1 MNSADNNND
10 LNHFLTGCH
19 CATGD
24 LLNLAESLERS
35 IYAIELKTATIHPD
49 AILVKLLTE
58 RIRDLN
64 ERIGDR
70 L

>member
-1 MNSADNNND
+1 MRLPKA
-10 LNHFLTGCH
+10 G
-19 CATGD
+19 
-24 LLNLAESLERS
+24 
-35 IYAIELKTATIHPD
+35 YANELKTATIHPD